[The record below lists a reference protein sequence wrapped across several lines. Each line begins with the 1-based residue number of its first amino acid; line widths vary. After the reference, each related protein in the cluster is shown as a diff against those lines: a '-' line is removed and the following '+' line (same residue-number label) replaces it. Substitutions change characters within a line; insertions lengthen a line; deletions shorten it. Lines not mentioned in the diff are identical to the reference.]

1 MGLSRPAPEGV
12 GTTKGEPYRVETG
25 GLLPPPR
32 RPHPW
37 WRYPHD
43 PLYEKMPGEKGEV
56 SPHPRTRLLTG
67 YRHAL
72 PPLQEG
78 GGGRRPGGV
87 GATDR
92 AVRGRDRGGE
102 RSPPPRQPLPRWRYS
117 HGPVHGETGEENRV
131 RLPAGYRDDC
141 PCPGGGGGGAPE
153 ARAGWGLLIE
163 PYVVE
168 TGVGLLIEPYAIETG
183 EEAAFP
189 PCQPHPPMPIPPRST
204 VWGNPG
210 EEPCTAAHRH
220 RPCSGRGRG
229 RSTRRRGWSGG
240 YQSFQGVGPA

>member
-92 AVRGRDRGGE
+92 AVRGRDRGGATD
-102 RSPPPRQPLPRWRYS
+102 RTIRDRDRGGGCFSSLSAPPPHADTSTVHCMGKPGRRT
-117 HGPVHGETGEENRV
+117 VHGCPPAPPLLREGAGEEHSKAWV
-131 RLPAGYRDDC
+131 
-141 PCPGGGGGGAPE
+141 E
-153 ARAGWGLLIE
+153 WGL
-163 PYVVE
+163 PV
-168 TGVGLLIEPYAIETG
+168 
-183 EEAAFP
+183 F
-189 PCQPHPPMPIPPRST
+189 
-204 VWGNPG
+204 
-210 EEPCTAAHRH
+210 
-220 RPCSGRGRG
+220 SGRWACMIGEVRNIRRKKWLFRQKNGGRAYSCTWV
-229 RSTRRRGWSGG
+229 RAS
-240 YQSFQGVGPA
+240 